1 MKYLRFVPIVIVISG
16 LGFKH
21 LALWCIYVLTE
32 CTATSFLHGI
42 FGSLV
47 SPLYLFSTVA
57 IVPALV
63 LIFVKKTTFHSWLR
77 FAAWWLP
84 LSAVLIA
91 TTPETSNSWMPLYFV
106 GKDTVTLIMASLFTA
121 ISLILI
127 VWKQFN
133 LGKRLT

>member
-1 MKYLRFVPIVIVISG
+1 M
-16 LGFKH
+16 
-21 LALWCIYVLTE
+21 
-32 CTATSFLHGI
+32 
-42 FGSLV
+42 
-47 SPLYLFSTVA
+47 
-57 IVPALV
+57 
-63 LIFVKKTTFHSWLR
+63 SWLY

-91 TTPETSNSWMPLYFV
+91 LTPTWSNSWFDLYPLVKEDMALY
-106 GKDTVTLIMASLFTA
+106 TASLFTA

>member
-1 MKYLRFVPIVIVISG
+1 MKYLVRYIPLFLVVAAIGLDRFAVNCLNTESCGLASLIWPIFFTVIKP
-16 LGFKH
+16 LY
-21 LALWCIYVLTE
+21 IY
-32 CTATSFLHGI
+32 
-42 FGSLV
+42 SLV
-47 SPLYLFSTVA
+47 FGLVA
-57 IVPALV
+57 VI
-63 LIFVKKTTFHSWLR
+63 LIFIKRNVFMSWLY

-91 TTPETSNSWMPLYFV
+91 LTPTWSNSWFDLYPLVKEDMALY
-106 GKDTVTLIMASLFTA
+106 TASLFTA